1 MDKFVKILQKRIK
14 TAYEVFEE
22 SYLEIR
28 RELKEEEI
36 SSDSADLLYEDA
48 EKGLR
53 QEMYYLV
60 WQAEKMG
67 FSDEE
72 IHVLFEKEYRDG
84 IID

>member
-1 MDKFVKILQKRIK
+1 MDKFVKILQQRIK
-14 TAYEVFEE
+14 TAHEVFEE
-22 SYLEIR
+22 SCLEIQ

-48 EKGLR
+48 ERGLR

-60 WQAEKMG
+60 WQAEQMG

-72 IHVLFEKEYRDG
+72 IHILFQKEYRDG